1 MVRDQSSYWNGKVKL
16 WWPFKKKP
24 TTKIEKKEES
34 ENMAA
39 AQTIEAQV
47 KTFKAKIK
55 DLELDNS
62 QMQLTVRNLSEQI
75 DRLTLAVEQL
85 RNAMPSLSPN
95 PKPPA
100 RRG

>member
-1 MVRDQSSYWNGKVKL
+1 MKL

-39 AQTIEAQV
+39 TQTTEAQL
-47 KTFKAKIK
+47 KTVKAKIK

-62 QMQLTVRNLSEQI
+62 QTQLTVRNLSEQI

-85 RNAMPSLSPN
+85 RSAVPSLSPN
-95 PKPPA
+95 QKPPT
-100 RRG
+100 RRS